1 MSSDNKFSKDFAKA
15 IAQALLEKEQQSH
28 HQNHHDVDGNA
39 ATAASRNHHHY
50 HQHHPNPRTS
60 TTTSSTTTKEHQWQA
75 ASNAYQ
81 ALCFDDPRVES
92 DDACR
97 WLAHE
102 LLQTRL
108 ALSERFVEGLR
119 QATSRF
125 QIQLTTISS
134 GEQGATAATT
144 TATEATGSLVP
155 EDMGLV
161 TAANQSSA
169 TAVGYAILASVV
181 FAEIPL
187 KCCQAGR
194 SDLKQ
199 VQSLLGSYRGP
210 QHQQERETA
219 IEERLTAMNLQREKE
234 SNLPTCSPSE
244 GTDLAHDDD
253 DHEVWAEESDPSDF
267 VYESNANVDWTAW
280 EMAEMDPIELSKPIH
295 DDDWPQVQCAV
306 ANLLQ
311 DLTHDKFVP
320 FNATM
325 WKKQRLSET
334 LTQLALVLLVGS
346 GPGGN
351 DGTDIH
357 QMSESLKQKLS
368 IQPLNV
374 LRDRVLMHR
383 NDSRSLQDYLSL
395 VQSLIAVD
403 TAQEDPKASVAY
415 ASMVGLASLSSICS
429 QAKSLK
435 EIPAIRK
442 CVLACCEDL
451 CSLIE
456 RASVFPDPAA
466 QATSV
471 ISTIAAQ
478 QTLPQWV
485 SMIWAFLPL
494 LEVLANIHADGTTLD
509 TSRYCVPA
517 ADPQWLL
524 NSGLFRALIML
535 YTKTAPYSSLSVA
548 VDPARHQLLQCL
560 QMLSLQ
566 SMSLLG
572 KYAWRV
578 PDLNAL
584 IHQDDYQCNNVVDS
598 MVWSLMG
605 QQLAGGTV
613 MRLRTA
619 KTITCE
625 ECKALA
631 VRQWCHLHQ
640 QVLGAIQMIGE
651 LRSKRQHGIS
661 SNGSAGHVGLG
672 VDSENWKHSITELA
686 RFANCLVS
694 CDALPQLWRQAMD
707 QEKVQEQIS
716 CLQKVIS
723 DLPPPPP
730 PAPKATTTSKTSD
743 DDKVGDP
750 LERPDPSFEVEV
762 GMVRKAIKVA
772 TICLQEQADDAARRG
787 VASKTD

>member
-1 MSSDNKFSKDFAKA
+1 MGRR
-15 IAQALLEKEQQSH
+15 QQ
-28 HQNHHDVDGNA
+28 QQKTD
-39 ATAASRNHHHY
+39 
-50 HQHHPNPRTS
+50 
-60 TTTSSTTTKEHQWQA
+60 TTTSD
-75 ASNAYQ
+75 
-81 ALCFDDPRVES
+81 LD
-92 DDACR
+92 
-97 WLAHE
+97 
-102 LLQTRL
+102 
-108 ALSERFVEGLR
+108 
-119 QATSRF
+119 
-125 QIQLTTISS
+125 
-134 GEQGATAATT
+134 
-144 TATEATGSLVP
+144 
-155 EDMGLV
+155 DMGLV
-161 TAANQSSA
+161 TDANQSSA

-187 KCCQAGR
+187 KCFQAGR
-194 SDLKQ
+194 KDLKH

-210 QHQQERETA
+210 QHQQLERETA
-219 IEERLTAMNLQREKE
+219 IEERLNAMNLQREKE
-234 SNLPTCSPSE
+234 ANLPTCTPPE
-244 GTDLAHDDD
+244 VAAPVNDDD
-253 DHEVWAEESDPSDF
+253 DNEVWADESDPSDF

-280 EMAEMDPIELSKPIH
+280 ETAEMDPIELSKPIN
-295 DDDWPQVQCAV
+295 DDDWPQVQSAV
-306 ANLLQ
+306 SNLLQ

-325 WKKQRLSET
+325 WKKQGLSDT
-334 LTQLALVLLVGS
+334 LTQLTLLLLVGS
-346 GPGGN
+346 GPGDN
-351 DGTDIH
+351 SNTDIH
-357 QMSESLKQKLS
+357 HMSESLKQKLS

-395 VQSLIAVD
+395 VQCLIAVD
-403 TAQEDPKASVAY
+403 TAQEDPKAPVAY

-435 EIPAIRK
+435 EIPAVRK

-456 RASVFPDPAA
+456 RASVFSDPAP
-466 QATSV
+466 QTTSV
-471 ISTIAAQ
+471 RISTQ
-478 QTLPQWV
+478 QVLPQWV
-485 SMIWAFLPL
+485 SMIWAVLPL

-509 TSRYCVPA
+509 TSRYSVPA

-584 IHQDDYQCNNVVDS
+584 IHQDDYQCNNIVDS
-598 MVWSLMG
+598 LVWSLMG

-613 MRLRTA
+613 MRLRAA
-619 KTITCE
+619 KTMTCE
-625 ECKALA
+625 ECKAIALN
-631 VRQWCHLHQ
+631 QWCHLHQ
-640 QVLGAIQMIGE
+640 QVLAALQMIGK
-651 LRSKRQHGIS
+651 LRSQRPHGSS
-661 SNGSAGHVGLG
+661 SNGSAGHVGID
-672 VDSENWKHSITELA
+672 VDSKNWKHSITELA

-707 QEKVQEQIS
+707 HDKVRDQMS

-723 DLPPPPP
+723 DLLAPP
-730 PAPKATTTSKTSD
+730 PAPTATTTSKTAEN
-743 DDKVGDP
+743 DKVGDP

-772 TICLQEQADDAARRG
+772 KICLQEKGDDASRRG
-787 VASKTD
+787 LASKTD